1 MREKFSR
8 EETFASK
15 NHAKTRNLMSKFVL
29 NIAVR
34 EK

>member
-15 NHAKTRNLMSKFVL
+15 NHAKTRNLMSKF
-29 NIAVR
+29 AVR